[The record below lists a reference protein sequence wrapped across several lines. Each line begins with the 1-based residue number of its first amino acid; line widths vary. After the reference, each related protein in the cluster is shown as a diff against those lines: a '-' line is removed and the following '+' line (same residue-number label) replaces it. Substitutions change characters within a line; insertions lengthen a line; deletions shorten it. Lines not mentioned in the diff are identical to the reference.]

1 MTEGR
6 AAAGRVLVTGGAG
19 FIGSHLV
26 AALLARGERVTV
38 LDDFS
43 SGHERNL
50 DGLQGDLEVVR
61 GDVSRE
67 ADVRRALRDVRAVL
81 HEAALVSVVQ
91 SVEEPLRCERVNA
104 FGTLLLLEEA
114 RRAGVRRLV
123 MAASAAA
130 YGERAEMPCREEAP
144 PDPRSPYAA
153 TKLAGEHHLRVY
165 AALHGMQTLSLR
177 YFNVYGPRQ
186 DPASP
191 YAAVV
196 PKFVE
201 RLVAGQP
208 PTLYGDGG
216 QSRDFVFVED
226 VVRANL
232 LALQAPGLEGQVVN
246 VASGRETTVL
256 QLLEALYEITGRRIE
271 PKREPTRPGDV
282 RRSWANVEAAERLLG
297 FRAAV
302 PLEEGLREVL
312 AWARSAA

>member
-1 MTEGR
+1 MSSHR
-6 AAAGRVLVTGGAG
+6 GRVLVTGGAG

-26 AALLARGERVTV
+26 AALLERGEPVTV

-50 DGLQGDLEVVR
+50 QGLDGDLEVIR
-61 GDVSRE
+61 GDVAEARDVRE
-67 ADVRRALRDVRAVL
+67 ALRGVRAVL

-91 SVEEPLRCERVNA
+91 SVEEPLRCERVNSM
-104 FGTLLLLEEA
+104 GTLLLLEES

-130 YGERAEMPCREEAP
+130 YGERPQMPCREDAP
-144 PDPRSPYAA
+144 VDPRSPYAA
-153 TKLAGEHHLRVY
+153 TKLAGEHHLRCY

-196 PKFVE
+196 PRFVE
-201 RLVAGQP
+201 RLLRGEP
-208 PTLYGDGG
+208 PVLYGDGG
-216 QSRDFVFVED
+216 QSRDFVFVGD

-232 LALQAPGLEGQVVN
+232 LALEADGLCGQVVN
-246 VASGRETTVL
+246 VASGHETTVL
-256 QLLEALYEITGRRIE
+256 DLLEALYRIVGRRLE
-271 PKREPTRPGDV
+271 PRREPPRPGDV
-282 RRSWANVEAAERLLG
+282 RRSWAATKAAERLLG
-297 FRAAV
+297 FRAEV
-302 PLEEGLREVL
+302 PLSEGLQQVV